1 MFESLR
7 LSRGLVCVLKTFSAV
22 RDYLL
27 PAGDMIEVGA
37 GGWRGLRT
45 KNQEVNFL
53 HFSSGGWGYTRV
65 CRLLGSDTVNITNG
79 QDLMGKTSIPPQRF
93 KSLQKLHIHKKSKK
107 NILEKNRCF
116 RNLLILTLDSRTPG
130 TEANRAEDWK
140 HHSKGNGCSD
150 LLRPR
155 LGRRFFGRAGS
166 AGSGLRFSRMIQTRS
181 SDV

>member
-1 MFESLR
+1 MIFHLHSMFESLR

-53 HFSSGGWGYTRV
+53 HFSSGGWGYYTRV

-79 QDLMGKTSIPPQRF
+79 QDLMGKTSIPPKRF
-93 KSLQKLHIHKKSKK
+93 KSLQKITYPQKSKEN
-107 NILEKNRCF
+107 NILKKIIAF
-116 RNLLILTLDSRTPG
+116 KTL
-130 TEANRAEDWK
+130 
-140 HHSKGNGCSD
+140 
-150 LLRPR
+150 
-155 LGRRFFGRAGS
+155 
-166 AGSGLRFSRMIQTRS
+166 
-181 SDV
+181 